1 VRHSDSLSLSHLFSA
16 CTVRRPVVSEITKR
30 ESRHTSQEV
39 CPWNGPKFVQI
50 TSEAAFWPRGGVH
63 GAELIEL
70 MGMDQ
75 AEFSRRFKGSPV
87 KRAKRRGLLRNVAV
101 ALGNWGSPEA
111 VLVLVRALEDEE
123 PLVRGHAAWAL
134 GRIGSSAALR
144 ARALV
149 EEDAWVR
156 EEVALAL
163 AP

>member
-1 VRHSDSLSLSHLFSA
+1 
-16 CTVRRPVVSEITKR
+16 
-30 ESRHTSQEV
+30 
-39 CPWNGPKFVQI
+39 VQL
-50 TSEAAFWPRGGVH
+50 TSEPAFQPRAGVH

-101 ALGNWGSPEA
+101 ALGNRGSPEA
-111 VLVLVRALEDEE
+111 VPVLVRALEDEE